1 MAIKI
6 KDIFKVAADLIPGG
20 SVVKSIVKGAGALLF
35 KKAAKKVGI
44 PEKTIDAIFSEGEK
58 IAENDPEIRK
68 ALAEEDQKRRE
79 FEMSFFGRAADL
91 SPQAQLWR
99 AMTRPWI
106 SWASIGTYLL
116 MHIARFI
123 LLACKVT
130 GVPEVP
136 TDLKKV
142 VITIIGFWFLSRGGE
157 KIFELIFNRKK
168 A

>member
-1 MAIKI
+1 MGIKL
-6 KDIFKVAADLIPGG
+6 KDIFKVASSFIPGG
-20 SVVKSIVKGAGALLF
+20 SIVKSIVKGAGSLLF

-79 FEMSFFGRAADL
+79 FEMTFFGNAADL
-91 SPQAQLWR
+91 SPKAQLWR
-99 AMTRPWI
+99 VMTRPWI

-116 MHIARFI
+116 LHLARFTLI
-123 LLACKVT
+123 AC
-130 GVPEVP
+130 GSANVPEVP
-136 TDLKKV
+136 HDLKSIV
-142 VITIIGFWFLSRGGE
+142 VTIIVFWFSSRGVE
-157 KIFELIFNRKK
+157 KLISIITNHKK

>member
-1 MAIKI
+1 MAIKL
-6 KDIFKVAADLIPGG
+6 KDIFKIASSFIPGG
-20 SVVKSIVKGAGALLF
+20 SVVKSVIKGAGSLLF

-44 PEKTIDAIFSEGEK
+44 PEKTLDAIFGEAEK
-58 IAENDPEIRK
+58 IAENDPEVRK

-79 FEMSFFGRAADL
+79 FEMTFFGNAADL
-91 SPQAQLWR
+91 SPKAQLWR
-99 AMTRPWI
+99 VMTRPWI
-106 SWASIGTYLL
+106 SWVSVGTYLL

-142 VITIIGFWFLSRGGE
+142 VVTIIGFWFLSRGGE
-157 KIFELIFNRKK
+157 KMLELIFSRKK